1 MMKGLFYIVAT
12 LLCIC
17 SLHSDAQTPT
27 QTTYCNP
34 VNIDY
39 GYCPIPNFTTW
50 GKHRATADPVIV
62 NYKGDYYLFSTNQ
75 WGYWW
80 SPDLLNWHFIAK
92 KFLKPYHH
100 VYDELCAPAV
110 WVMGDTLL
118 VFGSTYTS
126 NFPIWMSTNPKAN
139 EWKEAIDSLQVGG
152 WDPDFFLD
160 DDGRLYMY
168 NGSSNRYPLYGV
180 EMDRTTLQ
188 PKAARREMYLLEP
201 EKYGW
206 QRFGEYQDNTFL
218 DPFIEGA
225 WMTKHHGKYYLQY
238 GAPGTEFSGYADGV
252 VVSGNPLGPFTPQ
265 AHNPVSYKP
274 GGYARGAGHGS
285 TFQDNNGYW
294 WHVSTMVISVK
305 NSFERRIGFWPA
317 GFDQDDVMYCNTAF
331 GDYPHYISR
340 GPREAAGSAGFK
352 ASGFTGWMLLNYNK
366 PVTVSSVLGGY
377 LPNNAVDESIK
388 TYWSAATGNKGEWIQ
403 TDLGKVSTVNA
414 VQVNYADQDA
424 PFMGKQ
430 TEIFHQYMLTY
441 SVDGRRW
448 KVLADKS
455 KAHKDVPHDYIELPK
470 PVQARY
476 IKMENL
482 HLPGGKFAL
491 SGLRVFGN
499 GNGAAPDTV
508 KEFMVL
514 RTEKDKRSAWL
525 KWSPVDNAY
534 AYNIYTGIAP
544 DKLYTCI
551 MVHNNNDYYFKGM
564 DKDLPYYFCI
574 EAINENGVSARTQ
587 VMKIE

>member
-1 MMKGLFYIVAT
+1 MKRLYVFILMLWCIVCFRIQAE
-12 LLCIC
+12 
-17 SLHSDAQTPT
+17 A

-80 SPDLLNWHFIAK
+80 SPDLLNWHFVSR

-100 VYDELCAPAV
+100 VYDELCAPAA

-126 NFPIWMSTNPKAN
+126 DFPIWMSTNPKAN
-139 EWKEAIDSLQVGG
+139 EWKEAIDSLQIGG
-152 WDPDFFLD
+152 WDPDFFTD

-180 EMDRTTLQ
+180 EMDRKTLQ
-188 PKAARREMYLLEP
+188 PKGTRKEMYLLEP
-201 EKYGW
+201 ERYGW
-206 QRFGEYQDNTFL
+206 QRFGENMDNTFL

-225 WMTKHHGKYYLQY
+225 WMTKHNGKYYLQY

-252 VVSGNPLGPFTPQ
+252 VVSDHPLGPFKPQ
-265 AHNPVSYKP
+265 PHNPVSYKP

-294 WHVSTMVISVK
+294 WHVSTMVVAVK
-305 NSFERRIGFWPA
+305 NSFERRLGFWPA
-317 GFDQDDVMYCNTAF
+317 GFDGDDVMYCNTTF
-331 GDYPHYISR
+331 GDYPHYTHR
-340 GPREAAGSAGFK
+340 GPADSAGTAGYK

-366 PVTVSSVLGGY
+366 PVTVSSTLGGY

-388 TYWSAATGNKGEWIQ
+388 TYWSAATRNKGEWIQ
-403 TDLGKVSTVNA
+403 SDLGTVSTVRA
-414 VQVNYADQDA
+414 VQINYADQDA

-430 TEIFHQYMLTY
+430 TDIFHQYMLWY
-441 SVDGRRW
+441 SVDGKHW
-448 KVLADKS
+448 KILADKS
-455 KAHKDVPHDYIELPK
+455 KQRKDVPHDYIELPA

-476 IKMENL
+476 VKMENI
-482 HLPGGKFAL
+482 HMPGGKFAL
-491 SGLRVFGN
+491 SGFRVFGN
-499 GNGAAPDTV
+499 GNGAIPDTV
-508 KEFMVL
+508 KDFVVL
-514 RTEKDKRSAWL
+514 RTEKDKRSAWI

-544 DKLYTCI
+544 DKLYNCI

-564 DKDLPYYFCI
+564 DKELPYYFCI
-574 EAINENGVSARTQ
+574 EAINENGVSVRTQ
-587 VMKIE
+587 VIKSE